1 MYDFITNEEK
11 ANMIAEDFYN
21 AKCCGCPMDND
32 VVAKQAALEMAK
44 WKDEQFVEML
54 NALPDSI
61 KNLLKNIV

>member
-1 MYDFITNEEK
+1 
-11 ANMIAEDFYN
+11 
-21 AKCCGCPMDND
+21 MDND